1 MKHGQAGPANR
12 VGRQLDTLIC
22 EQLQQH
28 LDPVARPASA
38 GSVDG
43 LGFRPKS
50 YRCPASPRPIDR
62 MIRVERPSIK
72 TDIGAETVSLDE
84 PLRGVVAALA
94 ETLERTKPES
104 VDVAVMRLDVIADF
118 RRRDDT
124 ALQTKRAQRVFVQ
137 LVPPDSSPASRGV
150 PFIPIRR

>member
-1 MKHGQAGPANR
+1 MVRPANR

-28 LDPVARPASA
+28 LDSVARPASA
-38 GSVDG
+38 GSVDWWD
-43 LGFRPKS
+43 S
-50 YRCPASPRPIDR
+50 AEAEQVPASPRPIDR
-62 MIRVERPSIK
+62 MIRVERPPIK

-104 VDVAVMRLDVIADF
+104 
-118 RRRDDT
+118 
-124 ALQTKRAQRVFVQ
+124 
-137 LVPPDSSPASRGV
+137 SGAS
-150 PFIPIRR
+150 